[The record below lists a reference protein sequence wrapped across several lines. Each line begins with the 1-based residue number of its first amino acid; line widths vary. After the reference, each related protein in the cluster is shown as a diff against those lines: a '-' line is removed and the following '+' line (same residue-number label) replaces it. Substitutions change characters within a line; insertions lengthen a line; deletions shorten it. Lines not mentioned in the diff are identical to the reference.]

1 MRYRRL
7 KARLAVSGQLRLTN
21 VGRECYRKGA
31 MGEVRVEVTVVNPRT
46 GARSE
51 PLVVLAD
58 TGATLTVIPAPVLN
72 QLGVR
77 RLRSVSLVLA
87 DGRRAQRDVGEAAV
101 AIDDDSTPCR
111 VLFGEPEDAAL
122 LGLTVLEQLGL
133 AVDPVQRR
141 LIPADFLL
149 Y

>member
-1 MRYRRL
+1 M
-7 KARLAVSGQLRLTN
+7 G
-21 VGRECYRKGA
+21 
-31 MGEVRVEVTVVNPRT
+31 MGEVRVEIVAVHSRS

-51 PLVVLAD
+51 AMLALAN
-58 TGATLTVIPAPVLN
+58 TGATLTVMPGEVLDR
-72 QLGVR
+72 LGVQ

-87 DGRRAQRDVGEAAV
+87 DGRRAQRDVGEAMVAV
-101 AIDDDSTPCR
+101 NGDSVPCR
-111 VLFGEPEDAAL
+111 VVFGESGDAVL

-141 LIPADFLL
+141 LVPADFLL